1 MLKVR
6 MVNEDTQN
14 LPITFSVIVSQYQG
28 KWVLCQHKQRTTWE
42 VPGGHIEPGE
52 TPEEAARRELYEESG
67 AKEYDLHEV
76 GVYGVKRD
84 EQEDFG
90 MLYVAQI
97 HSFDTLPRDFEMK
110 RVELFDTLPENMTYP
125 QIQPYLVKMVQQ
137 AEPAPSSPTAQGRA
151 VGHKNKVF
159 CF

>member
-67 AKEYDLHEV
+67 AKEYDLHEI
-76 GVYGVKRD
+76 GVYGVKQD

-90 MLYVAQI
+90 MLYFAQI

-159 CF
+159 L

>member
-42 VPGGHIEPGE
+42 VPGGHIEPRE

-67 AKEYDLHEV
+67 AKEYDLHEI
-76 GVYGVKRD
+76 GVYGVKQD

-90 MLYVAQI
+90 MLYFAQI

-125 QIQPYLVKMVQQ
+125 QIQPYLVKM
-137 AEPAPSSPTAQGRA
+137 AQGQEVR
-151 VGHKNKVF
+151 
-159 CF
+159 

>member
-6 MVNEDTQN
+6 MVNEDVKN
-14 LPITFSVIVSQYQG
+14 LPITFSVIVSKYQG

-67 AKEYDLHEV
+67 AKEYDLREI

-90 MLYVAQI
+90 MLYFAQI
-97 HSFDTLPRDFEMK
+97 HSFDTLP
-110 RVELFDTLPENMTYP
+110 
-125 QIQPYLVKMVQQ
+125 
-137 AEPAPSSPTAQGRA
+137 
-151 VGHKNKVF
+151 
-159 CF
+159 

>member
-1 MLKVR
+1 MLKVW

-28 KWVLCQHKQRTTWE
+28 KWVLCQHKQRSTWE

-67 AKEYDLHEV
+67 AKEYDLREI

-90 MLYVAQI
+90 MLYFAQI
-97 HSFDTLPRDFEMK
+97 QSFDTLPRDFEMK

-125 QIQPYLVKMVQQ
+125 QIQPYLVKM
-137 AEPAPSSPTAQGRA
+137 AQGQEVR
-151 VGHKNKVF
+151 
-159 CF
+159 